1 MKKLIIFLLSTFS
14 VLFATAQKHVDIY
27 RSGVFVRSY
36 STIDSAIKA
45 AYSSDSLVLS
55 AHTFYETK
63 LDASAKVLTFKGTIT
78 STDTTIIDGGGKN
91 EYIYRQGNAS
101 EFRDIIFQN
110 TASQVISGSGSLIA
124 GDTLRICGRSV
135 IRDCL
140 PTGKATVIVGGYV
153 VIEDDVR
160 IYRNALFSNLAAVT
174 YLTIRGRAIITSNHI
189 LSDSN
194 PLYQNTVRPSGI
206 IKYPSGGLSILDH
219 VQITNNTT
227 DSNITAGICITNR
240 AGAVS
245 TYIGDSVRI
254 SNNKVLTPGIGKGG
268 AIFFGYTTVGGTGTL
283 KSFKLG
289 AAIFE
294 NNEAEEGGAIYC
306 SDSSI
311 KLEFNGTVFRNN
323 KAKRGGA
330 IYTRGQMTINDANFE
345 DNTAD
350 TATAIYLNNA
360 PEIGGTTPFISVTR
374 SRFFN
379 KALPSNKQNHV
390 FATYSPLTAMPPSI
404 TFEGNWWGKSD
415 TIGVM
420 TDKPKGTF
428 PIYSWAKA
436 NWSVKG
442 GVPVVASDTSF
453 PLAAT
458 ISSSMGSAFPAS
470 SFAVLKGYFKTDTG
484 SFTPLIAAI
493 NSSNVVS
500 STYRTFKDSASKS
513 ATAHFTAWIDADT
526 FRKSVLV
533 WAKDT
538 LPATGAIAASVLPQ
552 VQVYPNPATDQLFI
566 EGADAATMLRL
577 LDEFGREV
585 IPARPV
591 SDGVLHLGDIAPG
604 LYILE
609 LRTSDGHIGSVR
621 IERRP

>member
-1 MKKLIIFLLSTFS
+1 MKRLIIFLLSTFS

-63 LDASAKVLTFKGTIT
+63 LNASSKVLTFKGTIT
-78 STDTTIIDGGGKN
+78 STDTTIIDGGGKR
-91 EYIYRQGNAS
+91 ERILDVQSRSSIY
-101 EFRDIIFQN
+101 DIIFQN
-110 TASQVISGSGSLIA
+110 AKRGVIRCDYGVPTDTVVIGGRTIIRNCSDTIGSPILAVHTLVLQDDVQIINDSLTGSLMTVAYFHFRDRVKIA
-124 GDTLRICGRSV
+124 YNFVRSSYTNV
-135 IRDCL
+135 YLGTIRKGGIIYY
-140 PTGKATVIVGGYV
+140 PTVGIKITDKVAIVG
-153 VIEDDVR
+153 
-160 IYRNALFSNLAAVT
+160 
-174 YLTIRGRAIITSNHI
+174 
-189 LSDSN
+189 
-194 PLYQNTVRPSGI
+194 
-206 IKYPSGGLSILDH
+206 
-219 VQITNNTT
+219 NTT
-227 DSNITAGICITNR
+227 DSNITAGICIVN
-240 AGAVS
+240 ASALSVL
-245 TYIGDSVRI
+245 YIGDSVRI
-254 SNNKVLTPGIGKGG
+254 SENRVLTPGIAKGG
-268 AIFFGYTTVGGTGTL
+268 AFHITYAYSSVAGTL

-350 TATAIYLNNA
+350 TAASIYLNNA

-458 ISSSMGSAFPAS
+458 ISSSMGTAFPAS

-484 SFTPLIAAI
+484 SFSPLIAAI

-500 STYRTFKDSASKS
+500 STYRTFKDSASKT

-538 LPATGAIAASVLPQ
+538 LPAKGAIAGSVLPQ
-552 VQVYPNPATDQLFI
+552 VQLYPNPATDQLYI

-577 LDEFGREV
+577 LDELGREV

-621 IERRP
+621 IERSR